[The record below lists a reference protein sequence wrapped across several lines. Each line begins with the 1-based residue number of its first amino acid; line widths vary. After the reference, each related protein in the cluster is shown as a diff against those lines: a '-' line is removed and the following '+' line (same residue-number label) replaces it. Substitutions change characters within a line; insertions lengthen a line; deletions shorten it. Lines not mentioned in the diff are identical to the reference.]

1 MRKGLQWIKPVALL
15 LLAGW
20 VTASPTLGRAA
31 DDPFLAAPQPAADPG
46 LYLKVLLSRPV
57 RISKLKPGDVVEGSL
72 SSDVYATNHKLFA
85 AGSTVRLTVDHLE
98 KRKRTPNDHWPWVVQ
113 AFTPRKENYPVF
125 KAAAVEQDNATRSL
139 QVSLISVSRMREV
152 HATARKDKSG
162 RQPSG
167 ENGAVEVSQSN
178 AKKPAT
184 PTLVLEAFGIDDAS
198 SPAYEKN
205 EIGRA
210 HV

>member
-85 AGSTVRLTVDHLE
+85 AGSTVRD
-98 KRKRTPNDHWPWVVQ
+98 RKS
-113 AFTPRKENYPVF
+113 
-125 KAAAVEQDNATRSL
+125 TRL
-139 QVSLISVSRMREV
+139 
-152 HATARKDKSG
+152 
-162 RQPSG
+162 
-167 ENGAVEVSQSN
+167 N
-178 AKKPAT
+178 
-184 PTLVLEAFGIDDAS
+184 S
-198 SPAYEKN
+198 S
-205 EIGRA
+205 
-210 HV
+210 H